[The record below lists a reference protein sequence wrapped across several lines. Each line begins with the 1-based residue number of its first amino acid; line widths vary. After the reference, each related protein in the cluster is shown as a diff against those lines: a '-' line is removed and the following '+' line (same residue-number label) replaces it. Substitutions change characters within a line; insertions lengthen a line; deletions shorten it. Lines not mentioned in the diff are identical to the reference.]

1 MLALSLPLGRLHALV
16 GPTSA
21 RGAPSTGQTASVSR
35 VIASLPCRLELI
47 LPEELRAWN
56 RQHLVPMSLLPVS
69 VEQCPKV

>member
-35 VIASLPCRLELI
+35 VIASLPCILRLI
-47 LPEELRAWN
+47 LLGELRAWN
-56 RQHLVPMSLLPVS
+56 RQHPISMSLLPVS
-69 VEQCPKV
+69 VEHCPKV